1 MNKIDTKNEPTPPPM
16 DAMVGLDLLEQAS
29 DGVVIIDDKNRIV
42 FFNSAAEALW
52 GYAKHEVLGRNVSCL
67 VPSIYRQ
74 QHDGYIDAN
83 RKTGIN
89 KIVGT
94 SREVT
99 FESKSGDYIS
109 GEMSISTA
117 LIGPE
122 KKRYYMA
129 FMKGVTEE
137 GHRKRLLD
145 LQKSVFDALS
155 GETVIQDVA
164 DMICQEVEGFVPN
177 TVAVLMLLGE
187 DGHLQI
193 LSGPGLPRRFALAL
207 ERMDLTPADLQAL
220 DQDPTEAMSIVWE
233 SYHAL
238 GVSLGLY
245 SCWALGIRNRKG
257 RTLGIFALYSRNQ
270 HKLSNWPQKIVEGC
284 VPFCGLV
291 IEQHEARQHISQL
304 SNYDP
309 LTGFLNRSVAHRMI
323 KTMISLP
330 NDAQFAIYMIDIDR
344 FRDINDALGHVN
356 GDAFLKTVAERL
368 KSLSRSNYI
377 LSRSGANEFIVI
389 VPNISGPAVME
400 LARKIMNTMRE
411 PINISGNQIVGT
423 VCIGISQF
431 PEHGPD
437 GESLLSYAEQAMRNA
452 KKQGPGTFRVA
463 SNEDNKAAQDRLVLG
478 LALRESIADGLL
490 TLYYQPQVKT
500 STGELYGVE
509 ALSRWNHPTLGNIYP
524 SRFIAVAEE
533 TGQIEAIG
541 KWSLEQAMRQI
552 TQWDRAGVHVPTV
565 SVNLSAGHFR
575 DRSLPG
581 YLSNLLSEYSV
592 PAHRLTVEIT
602 ESIMME
608 KNGDTLGVLDKIRN
622 LGIGLSM
629 DDFGTGYSS
638 LSRLMRLPLTEIKI
652 DRSFIMNLDH
662 DANAQAVTTAVV
674 GIGSRLGMAVV
685 TEGVETEQQYEM
697 LKALNCDVMQG
708 YLFARPMPP
717 EEVEKW
723 VHAREAK

>member
-1 MNKIDTKNEPTPPPM
+1 MNEIDTKTVSSLLPM
-16 DAMVGLDLLEQAS
+16 DSHIGLDLLEQAS
-29 DGVVIIDDKNRIV
+29 DGVVIIDDRNMIV
-42 FFNSAAEALW
+42 FFNTAAEHLW
-52 GYAKHEVLGRNVSCL
+52 GYAKEEVLGKNVSCL

-74 QHDGYIDAN
+74 QHDSYIDAN
-83 RKTGIN
+83 RRTGIN

-94 SREVT
+94 SREVP
-99 FESKSGDYIS
+99 FESKAGDYIS

-145 LQKSVFDALS
+145 LQNSVFHALS
-155 GETVIQDVA
+155 GDTMIQDVA

-177 TVAVLMLLGE
+177 TIAVLMLLDE
-187 DGHLQI
+187 DSHLQI

-207 ERMDLTPADLQAL
+207 ERLTLTQADLHAL
-220 DQDPTEAMSIVWE
+220 ESDPTEATTIVWD
-233 SYHAL
+233 SYLAL
-238 GVSLGLY
+238 GASLGLH
-245 SCWALGIRNRKG
+245 SCWALAIKNRKG

-309 LTGFLNRSVAHRMI
+309 VTGFLNRSVVHRML
-323 KTMISLP
+323 KTMITLP
-330 NDAQFAIYMIDIDR
+330 HESRFAVYMIDIDR
-344 FRDINDALGHVN
+344 FRDINDALGHVH
-356 GDAFLKTVAERL
+356 GDGFLKAVAERL
-368 KSLSRSNYI
+368 KRLSRSNYI
-377 LSRSGANEFIVI
+377 LSRSGANEFIII
-389 VPNISGPAVME
+389 VPNVTEAAVSE
-400 LARKIMNTMRE
+400 FARKIMDCLRE
-411 PINISGNQIVGT
+411 PIEIAGNQIVGT
-423 VCIGISQF
+423 VGIGISQY

-463 SNEDNKAAQDRLVLG
+463 SSEDNKAAQDRLVLG

-490 TLYYQPQVKT
+490 TLHYQPQVES
-500 STGELYGVE
+500 STGVIYGVE

-541 KWSLEQAMRQI
+541 KWSLEKAVRQM
-552 TQWDRAGVHVPTV
+552 TTWDRAGIHVLTMA
-565 SVNLSAGHFR
+565 VNLSAGHFR
-575 DRSLPG
+575 DRLLPE
-581 YLSNLLSEYSV
+581 YLANLLRDHGL
-592 PAHRLTVEIT
+592 PAKRLTVEIT
-602 ESIMME
+602 ESVMME
-608 KNGDTLGVLDKIRN
+608 ENEETMSVLEAIRR

-638 LSRLMRLPLTEIKI
+638 LSRLTRLPLSEIKI

-662 DANAQAVTTAVV
+662 DANAQAVTTAVI
-674 GIGSRLGMAVV
+674 GIGSRLGMTVV
-685 TEGVETEQQYEM
+685 TEGVETRQQCDM
-697 LKALNCDVMQG
+697 LKNLNCDVMQG

-717 EEVEKW
+717 EGVEEW
-723 VHAREAK
+723 VRARAV